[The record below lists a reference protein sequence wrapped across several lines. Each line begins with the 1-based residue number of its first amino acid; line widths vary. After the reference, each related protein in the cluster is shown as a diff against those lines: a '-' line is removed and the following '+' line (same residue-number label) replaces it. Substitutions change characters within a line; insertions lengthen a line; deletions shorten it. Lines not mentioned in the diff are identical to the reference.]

1 MPSLNR
7 ADQVPCPAGAYRGA
21 GGENSLL
28 PVAGFHPDQPEK
40 AAGEGEELMFYHGLD
55 LDGDNLFTEWRL
67 RIGFKWLKGHLEIQ
81 ESITGSA

>member
-1 MPSLNR
+1 
-7 ADQVPCPAGAYRGA
+7 
-21 GGENSLL
+21 
-28 PVAGFHPDQPEK
+28 
-40 AAGEGEELMFYHGLD
+40 MFYHGLD